1 MKLNRT
7 LLAAASLACLSGAA
21 SAVDWEGYTRVGPG
35 QKQSTGDD
43 RRCFNGLAVGGHGGI
58 GRLGNECETYGEFAL
73 SQTTDVGGVKY
84 KALLMSNF
92 YNGGSD
98 PGGNKLKV
106 NQIYIEGS
114 GYDIAP
120 NQTFWIG
127 KRFYGRADVHFDDTF
142 FVDMSGT
149 GAGIDG
155 INPGFGTIGVSVFRN
170 GDNTNDTDVADNQVP
185 ANYNS
190 GTRLNIDWGKMPVNP
205 GGLLRITGVATRFS
219 GTDGKSGAGIS
230 LQHVQEGLPTGA
242 TNTLWLQY
250 ANGSAGMN
258 MGFGDG
264 TADSDTKSWRIAD
277 SIAWLKGRTTGQ
289 TLFQYG
295 QLKAPDG
302 LGGERKTNFFSVAG
316 RGAYAFTNNFKLQG
330 ELGYSGAKP
339 DGGERQN
346 VTKLTIAPTLTVG
359 QDFYSRPELRFY
371 VSHFKFND
379 AYRDAQGLNRNNKT
393 AVGLQAEVWF

>member
-1 MKLNRT
+1 MRLHRT
-7 LLAAASLACLSGAA
+7 LLAAATLASLSAA
-21 SAVDWEGYTRVGPG
+21 AGAVDWEGYVRVGPG
-35 QKQSTGDD
+35 QKQSTGAD
-43 RRCFNGLAVGGHGGI
+43 RNCFNGLAVGGHGGV

-92 YNGGSD
+92 YNGGSE

-155 INPGFGTIGVSVFRN
+155 INPGFGVIGVSVFRN
-170 GDNTNDTDVADNQVP
+170 GDNTNDTDVAADQVP
-185 ANYNS
+185 ATYNS
-190 GTRLNIDWGKMPVNP
+190 GTRLNIDWAKMPINP
-205 GGLLRITGVATRFS
+205 GGQFRVTGVFTRFS
-219 GTDGKSGAGIS
+219 GADGKSGAGLS

-242 TNTLWLQY
+242 TNTAWLQFSQ
-250 ANGSAGMN
+250 GSAGLN
-258 MGFGDG
+258 MGFGNG
-264 TADSDTKSWRIAD
+264 TSDSDTKGWRIAD
-277 SIAWLKGRTTGQ
+277 SIAWLKGPITGQ

-295 QLKAPDG
+295 QLKSPDG
-302 LGGERKTNFFSVAG
+302 LGGTVKTKFYSVGG
-316 RGAYAFTNNFKLQG
+316 RGVYAVTNNFKLLG
-330 ELGYSGAKP
+330 ELATSSAKP
-339 DGGERQN
+339 DGGKTQN
-346 VTKLTIAPTLTVG
+346 VTKLTIGPALTVG
-359 QDFYSRPELRFY
+359 QDYYSRPELRAY
-371 VSHFKFND
+371 VSHFRFND
-379 AYRDAQGLNRNNKT
+379 AYRDAQGVDRNSKT